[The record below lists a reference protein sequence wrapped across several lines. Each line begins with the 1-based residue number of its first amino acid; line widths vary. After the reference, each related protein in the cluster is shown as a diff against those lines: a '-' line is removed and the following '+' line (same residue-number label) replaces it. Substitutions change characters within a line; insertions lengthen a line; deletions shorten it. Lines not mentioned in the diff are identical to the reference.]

1 MAALSISTPS
11 HPLFAGDPVPPP
23 KQEILSEVTEIMRDV
38 FDVDD
43 LAVTSATTAEDVEE
57 WDSLSHI
64 RLIVAIERR
73 FGFKFKNSEIQGLNN
88 VGELVNMVET
98 KVG

>member
-1 MAALSISTPS
+1 MSSS
-11 HPLFAGDPVPPP
+11 D
-23 KQEILSEVTEIMRDV
+23 ILLDIQDIMRDV

-43 LAVTSATTAEDVEE
+43 LVISESTTAEDVEE

-64 RLIVAIERR
+64 RLIVAIERK
-73 FGFKFKNSEIQGLNN
+73 FGFKFKNSEIETLKN
-88 VGELVNMVET
+88 VGDLIGLIQS